1 MHQSTGRFGVRVSA
15 WVIAGLLAT
24 GGFASTAGAVVNG
37 TLDLTRDAVGV
48 VIADG
53 VSCTGVLISKNL
65 VLTVA
70 YCVEG
75 AVSIEFRIGDDRYN
89 PDYSVSAVVE
99 GVHSLWPS
107 NPDFAVALI
116 RLLTS
121 DTGFKPILLLRPWQD
136 QLFIGDP
143 AVLVG
148 YGLISYL
155 VGSTSRR
162 HSGSIV
168 FSDVQPSQ
176 LWSHISSG
184 SGACSGDSGG
194 PVLIQIGALE
204 FHAGTIRYVTSSA
217 CDDFTVYTRSS
228 AVWEG
233 FLDNALGEVGM
244 IFADDFETGAASFW
258 N

>member
-1 MHQSTGRFGVRVSA
+1 MHQSAGRFVVRA
-15 WVIAGLLAT
+15 IIPVIAGLLVI
-24 GGFASTAGAVVNG
+24 GGFASTADAIVNG
-37 TLDLTRDAVGV
+37 ALDLTHDAVGA

-53 VSCTGVLISKNL
+53 ASCTGVLISKNL

-75 AVSIEFRIGDDRYN
+75 AVSIEFRIGDDRN
-89 PDYSVSAVVE
+89 MPDYSVSAVVE
-99 GVHSLWPS
+99 GIHPLWPS

-116 RLLTS
+116 RLLTP
-121 DTGFKPILLLRPWQD
+121 DTGFEPILLLRPWQE
-136 QLFIGDP
+136 QLLIGDP

-148 YGLISYL
+148 YGLISYPA
-155 VGSTSRR
+155 GSTSRR

-168 FSDVQPSQ
+168 FSDIQPSQ

-217 CDDFTVYTRSS
+217 CDEFTVYTRSS
-228 AVWEG
+228 VVWEG
-233 FLDNALGEVGM
+233 FLDIALEEVGM